1 MRASAVFR
9 LLGPLAAALFVVAV
23 VGFGAMLPGY
33 LQGRH
38 PVALLGADGMPHALA
53 FNLLAWMLPGLLAA
67 MWALHLRARLPRA
80 AAWSARV
87 GAQMLVVAALA
98 FAGMGL
104 LPLQVEDLD
113 GVASQLHASAWMV
126 WVLGFVAGALLLAA
140 GVRRQAGGL
149 ALLSV
154 GCAALAAVAGFCLQG
169 LVAQPLAQR
178 VVFGA
183 WGLWLAAAPQLVRRW
198 P

>member
-9 LLGPLAAALFVVAV
+9 LPGPLAAVLFVVSV
-23 VGFGAMLPGY
+23 VGFGAALPGY

-38 PVALLGADGMPHALA
+38 PVALLGAGGMPHALA
-53 FNLLAWMLPGLLAA
+53 FNLLAWILPGLLAA
-67 MWALHLRARLPRA
+67 MWALHLRARLPRT
-80 AAWSARV
+80 AAWSGRL

-113 GVASQLHASAWMV
+113 GLASQLHASAWMV

-149 ALLSV
+149 ALLSA
-154 GCAALAAVAGFCLQG
+154 GCAVLAAVAGFGLQG

-183 WGLWLAAAPQLVRRW
+183 WLLWLAVAPQLVRRW